1 MRSWL
6 LTSVV
11 LIRGAT
17 STQQQQTATAAVQ
30 RGLKA
35 ETDDN
40 NIVPPNNLTGSWRLF
55 VDHSNIASADN
66 VHRVN
71 HQFTRHPG
79 NPVITEALLY
89 GTVLPAA
96 VVPAASQQDRYWMW
110 YSVPDAFA
118 FGIATSAD
126 GLVWDRPA
134 LCAARPGCAAGG
146 VCKRCGVPWS
156 NQTALVYDKAHSE
169 LFFTRTN
176 SNSKLGGLCTSLNA
190 TRGAPSCCRD
200 TDLSV
205 VYTPWDLQKKFK
217 MFNFNY
223 GQDKEPAHDADGY
236 YSAHSNDGAT
246 FHDDVATNPALP
258 ASGAGNPNDPGGP
271 ENHGDV
277 SNFNFDFH
285 TTEYFATIKQFFVI
299 NTSTGW
305 TKPRR
310 SVGVSRTR
318 NYTSWPLPTKAIVVD
333 ELDESWTKE
342 KPCLGNHTELY
353 GLSAF
358 AYETAY
364 LGFLWVAH
372 FNDHTDGTIE
382 VELVS
387 SSDGVNWTRAPAGPD
402 GLRPAVL
409 PRGLSPHAS
418 TGTAWD
424 GMMVFTPNHPLVE
437 GPEIKLF
444 YEGCS
449 NSHHGGADKCGVG
462 IATMRQH
469 GFVSLAHSGQGE
481 PGIIHTTPIAAS
493 SYREGH
499 VRINYRNT
507 SNTGGTIRVAALE
520 MGADGATIM
529 GTQRGRA
536 VEDCAPMRGDDLNRS
551 VVWNTGGRVLPL
563 SSNASLVLKFVLS
576 GDVELFSF
584 SLKTVS
590 GTPARLC
597 QRIDVLTLR

>member
-6 LTSVV
+6 LACIV
-11 LIRGAT
+11 LQVIIR
-17 STQQQQTATAAVQ
+17 TASSSAQ
-30 RGLKA
+30 RDELK
-35 ETDDN
+35 TVDD
-40 NIVPPNNLTGSWRLF
+40 IVAPPNNLTGSWRLF
-55 VDHSNIASADN
+55 VDHSNIGSMEN
-66 VHRVN
+66 VQRVN

-110 YSVPDAFA
+110 YSIPDAFA

-134 LCAARPGCAAGG
+134 LCAAGPGCSTGG
-146 VCKRCGVPWS
+146 VCKRCGASWS
-156 NQTALVYDKAHSE
+156 KETALVYDKAHPDM
-169 LFFTRTN
+169 FFTRTN

-190 TRGAPSCCRD
+190 TRGVPSCCRD
-200 TDLSV
+200 TDMSV
-205 VYTPWDLQKKFK
+205 VYTPWDTQKTFK

-236 YSAHSNDGAT
+236 YSAHSQDGAT

-258 ASGAGNPNDPGGP
+258 ASGAGNPNDPSGP

-285 TTEYFATIKQFFVI
+285 TTDEYFATIKQFFVV

-305 TKPRR
+305 TEPRR

-333 ELDESWTKE
+333 EIDESWTKE
-342 KPCLGNHTELY
+342 KPKQGNHTELY

-358 AYETAY
+358 AYESAY

-382 VELVS
+382 IELVS
-387 SSDGVNWTRAPAGPD
+387 STDGVNWTRAPVGPD
-402 GLRPAVL
+402 GQRPSVL
-409 PRGLSPHAS
+409 PRGLSPQAS
-418 TGTAWD
+418 TSTAWD

-469 GFVSLAHSGQGE
+469 GFVSLAHSGGE
-481 PGIIHTTPIAAS
+481 PGIILTTPIPAS
-493 SYREGH
+493 SYREGD

-507 SNTGGTIRVAALE
+507 SSAGGTIRVAVLE
-520 MGADGATIM
+520 TGSDRATIT
-529 GTQRGRA
+529 GTQQGRA
-536 VEDCAPMRGDDLNRS
+536 VEDCEPMRGDDLNRS
-551 VVWNTGGRVLPL
+551 VAWSTGDRVLPV
-563 SSNASLVLKFVLS
+563 SSNASLVLKFELT

-584 SLKTVS
+584 SLKTVR
-590 GTPARLC
+590 GTPTRLC
-597 QRIDVLTLR
+597 HE